1 MIRLFGAPAAAA
13 GSENEQQVLLLTC
26 FLMGRGANLFF
37 LWGEGRGV
45 SKSEIE
51 GVVK

>member
-26 FLMGRGANLFF
+26 FLMG
-37 LWGEGRGV
+37 GV
-45 SKSEIE
+45 QICSFY
-51 GVVK
+51 GVRVGVCPRVRLKG